1 MGAVSMRHPAGPR
14 QTGFLIKFSGP
25 SAWKEGTEDVVAR
38 NQEMG
43 FAKTAWDG
51 DKEAEHW

>member
-25 SAWKEGTEDVVAR
+25 SAWKEGAEDVVAR